1 MAEIVWRLVL
11 EGFQILLGLAVLSA
25 GTALL
30 VVGLRRRENLQ
41 ADLAQA
47 VATARAAREEAEQA
61 SKAKSEFLANMSH
74 ELRTPLNAV
83 IGFSELIEQQVR
95 GPVAE
100 TYREYARDINRSGA
114 HLLSIINDI
123 LDLSKVEAGKLEL
136 HEEEVELASVFRGC
150 VRLIEPKAKEAGL
163 NLHVLTPLSLP
174 PLWADEVRLK
184 QILLNLLSNAVK
196 FTPRGGRVSLSAAV
210 SGDSV
215 AIIVADSGIGMS
227 SDDIPVALESFR
239 QVESARSRK
248 FEGTGLGLPLAKRL
262 TELHGGTLLVES
274 APDQGT
280 TVTVHMP
287 VARVREA
294 RATA

>member
-1 MAEIVWRLVL
+1 
-11 EGFQILLGLAVLSA
+11 
-25 GTALL
+25 
-30 VVGLRRRENLQ
+30 
-41 ADLAQA
+41 
-47 VATARAAREEAEQA
+47 
-61 SKAKSEFLANMSH
+61 
-74 ELRTPLNAV
+74 
-83 IGFSELIEQQVR
+83 
-95 GPVAE
+95 
-100 TYREYARDINRSGA
+100 
-114 HLLSIINDI
+114 
-123 LDLSKVEAGKLEL
+123 
-136 HEEEVELASVFRGC
+136 
-150 VRLIEPKAKEAGL
+150 
-163 NLHVLTPLSLP
+163 VLTPLSLP